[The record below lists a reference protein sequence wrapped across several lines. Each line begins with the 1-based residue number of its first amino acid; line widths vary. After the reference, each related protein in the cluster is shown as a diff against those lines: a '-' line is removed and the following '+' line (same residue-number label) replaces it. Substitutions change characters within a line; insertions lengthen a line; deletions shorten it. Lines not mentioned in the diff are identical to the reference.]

1 MPRRLT
7 ALALLA
13 FAACAAPDSA
23 AAQSAPAA
31 RPASLGLDANITF
44 LYYRDIPRAQRFY
57 EDVLGLTLT
66 VDQGYSKIYRVSPTS
81 YVGLVDESR
90 GLHRASA
97 TKPVTLSFVS
107 AQVDEWY
114 AYLRGRGVE
123 MVHELANGTRQPTRG
138 FVAKDPEGYYL
149 EFETFHDDPQNASI
163 RPALEGTA
171 LPAQATEAQRWVRD
185 VVKEYLSQ
193 FGDVSDKPVNWDPA
207 TMIEARLVPS
217 LRQALSDDRAAARAN
232 NDEIV
237 GLDFDPFSNSQDPCE
252 TYRAGAVAM
261 NGDSVQVAIHANCD
275 YGSTLFPDAVYVLV
289 RSGTDFLIADIQ
301 YPGNSS
307 LTQILKYLA
316 EQRAQPADARPP
328 LSIR

>member
-1 MPRRLT
+1 MPMKMLRSILAT
-7 ALALLA
+7 ALLA
-13 FAACAAPDSA
+13 AFAGSA
-23 AAQSAPAA
+23 GLQAQAS
-31 RPASLGLDANITF
+31 RPASLGLEANITF

-90 GLHRASA
+90 GLHRASEA
-97 TKPVTLSFVS
+97 KPVTLSFVS

-149 EFETFHDDPQNASI
+149 EFETFRDDPQNASI
-163 RPALEGTA
+163 RPALDIVP
-171 LPAQATEAQRWVRD
+171 LPPRATEAQRWVHDFVAR
-185 VVKEYLSQ
+185 YLGQ
-193 FGDVSDKPVNWDPA
+193 FGDMSDKPDNWDPIA
-207 TMIEARLVPS
+207 MLNARLVPS
-217 LRQALSDDRAAARAN
+217 LRQALAADRDAARAN
-232 NDEIV
+232 DEEIV
-237 GLDFDPFSNSQDPCE
+237 GLDFDPFVNSQDPCE
-252 TYRAGAVAM
+252 TYRAGGVFVR
-261 NGDSVQVAIHANCD
+261 GDSLQVAIHATCD
-275 YGSTLFPDAVYVLV
+275 YGSPLFPDAVYILV
-289 RSGTDFLIADIQ
+289 RGGADFLIADIQ

-316 EQRAQPADARPP
+316 EQRAKPADSRDPQET
-328 LSIR
+328 R